1 MLFSSDGIQ
10 YEHSATYHF
19 HEPALP
25 EDQLTSERQRQRRA
39 RILDAAVTVA
49 AAGGYDRVHVR
60 DIADLAKVSLATLY
74 HYFPSKV
81 HVLVWALDRELMRF
95 DDDLAHR
102 LAQIQDPFA
111 RLRIVVWRLV
121 KAMEHSDRVTEAMT
135 HAYVASSM
143 VASAEAE
150 MIRVQTSKMF
160 AHLMSDGAV
169 DELHRNTADVLT
181 DVWTSEILALVQ
193 GRRTF
198 DEVHRRLHTVI
209 DLIARANEPR
219 CEHGETSLRPPP
231 SRRTTP

>member
-1 MLFSSDGIQ
+1 MAFGTNGFRVNNTVTDH
-10 YEHSATYHF
+10 Y

-25 EDQLTSERQRQRRA
+25 EDQLTTERQRERRA
-39 RILDAAVTVA
+39 RILDAAVEVA

-95 DDDLAHR
+95 DDNLAHR
-102 LAQIQDPFA
+102 LTEIVDPFA
-111 RLRIVVWRLV
+111 RLRVVVWRLV

-143 VASAEAE
+143 VASTEAE
-150 MIRVQTSKMF
+150 MIRVQTSDMF
-160 AHLMSDGAV
+160 AHLMSDGVA
-169 DELHRNTADVLT
+169 DELHRRTADVLT

-193 GRRTF
+193 GRRSF
-198 DEVHRRLHTVI
+198 DEMHRRLHTVI
-209 DLIARANEPR
+209 DLIAGANAPR
-219 CEHGETSLRPPP
+219 
-231 SRRTTP
+231 